1 MSMRYT
7 MRVLRANRVWGRVAR
22 ERLTEPIHLNV
33 ASAAVWALGSYTRK
47 IDWDLIYKQ
56 PYAYSVLKAAR
67 FARYRGVDTV
77 SLLEFGVASGAGLM
91 NMAEI
96 ARHVGEELGI
106 SFRLY
111 GFDTGKG
118 MPPARDY
125 RDHPEYY
132 QQGDFRMDPD
142 ALRANLPASTK
153 LVLGDLKE
161 TIPAFLQSLPKGE
174 PIGFVSIDVDYYW
187 STVEALRVLDGA
199 PEQYMPTT
207 VMYLDDVLFDGHNR
221 WQGELLAIEEFNAA
235 HERRKIE
242 LATLLP
248 TQRIFR
254 NPQWFRQ
261 IYSLHV
267 LDHPVRSE
275 IRAAATSRHIP
286 NQYLVERG
294 HEDTFQVPVS
304 TEGGAAR
311 S

>member
-1 MSMRYT
+1 MRYT
-7 MRVLRANRVWGRVAR
+7 MRVLRANNVWGRVAR
-22 ERLTEPIHLNV
+22 ERLTRAHHLNL

-67 FARYRGVDTV
+67 FAKYRDIDTV

-96 ARHVGEELGI
+96 ARNVGKELGMD
-106 SFRLY
+106 FRLY
-111 GFDTGKG
+111 GFDTGQG

-132 QQGDFRMDPD
+132 QQGDFRMRPD
-142 ALRANLPASTK
+142 ALRANLPDNTK
-153 LVLGDLKE
+153 LVLGDLSE
-161 TIPAFLQSLPKGE
+161 TVPEFLRTLPKGE

-199 PEQYMPTT
+199 PEQYLPTT

-235 HERRKIE
+235 HERRKIA

-254 NPQWFRQ
+254 NPQWFAQ

-267 LDHPVRSE
+267 MDHPVRSL
-275 IRAAATSRHIP
+275 IRTSATSRHIP

-294 HEDTFQVPVS
+294 HADTFEVPV

-311 S
+311 T